1 MEPDFLAF
9 ARAWIARDRRLAE
22 LLERNPAAAEPLVAR
37 LAEALANR
45 RRKVDDGD
53 GQVTFSID
61 LSRLDARTG
70 FDAEALDEIART
82 LQELGPQGDDT

>member
-1 MEPDFLAF
+1 MEPDFTAF
-9 ARAWIARDRRLAE
+9 ARAWIARDQRLSE
-22 LLERNPAAAEPLVAR
+22 LLAKNPAAAEPLVAR

-45 RRKVDDGD
+45 RHSVAAGE

-61 LSRLDARTG
+61 LSRLDPRTG

-82 LQELGPQGDDT
+82 LEELGPQGDM